1 MKIKLITWAL
11 LAIIFGCLAKLSFA
25 ANLEKLV
32 KETEP
37 KVVKIG
43 IVTDKGHGVC
53 SGSFISSTGIV
64 LTCAH
69 CFSEDGIRKVFIKTA
84 DEKVYPAALLAID
97 EGKDLALIVP
107 DSTGPFPYFNFGK
120 EPQRGQ
126 QVLSFGS
133 PLGVQHTITVGWVD
147 NVIKQAQ
154 IILHS
159 AFVNPG
165 NSGGP
170 LVDTSGKLVGVNE
183 AMLRMDIFELAH
195 GLYLAIDIIKV
206 KQFLQEA
213 SHR

>member
-126 QVLSFGS
+126 
-133 PLGVQHTITVGWVD
+133 HTITVGWVD